1 MQYNFCVLF
10 RPKDQA
16 RTKAANSIVL
26 TFENGI
32 SNTFGR
38 EFKEICYAYS
48 FILILHLLDVV

>member
-38 EFKEICYAYS
+38 EFKDSDSAFTGCSLA
-48 FILILHLLDVV
+48 